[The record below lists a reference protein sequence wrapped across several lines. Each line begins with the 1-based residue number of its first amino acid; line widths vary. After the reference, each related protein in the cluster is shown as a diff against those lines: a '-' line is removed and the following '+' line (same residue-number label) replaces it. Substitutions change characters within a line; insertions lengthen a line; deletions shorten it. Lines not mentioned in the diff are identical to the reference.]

1 MTVEVVTV
9 WAPRPHHDKW
19 RDDYLALLGLQKRTA
34 EHFGHTHTVV
44 SDHIGGVGGELPG
57 FNVLHAPLSWELM
70 PAMIDGVLARLR
82 YPAKPR
88 TDLVFVD
95 ADVLVARDLA
105 GAFSEDWDL
114 GLTRRAHDRAEIN
127 NGAMYV
133 RATAREMAIEFFERA
148 LARCGTHWGADQEA
162 ISAEAAPVPT
172 QDRIEYLGPM
182 RVGYLS
188 MKTHNAVPKAPGLK
202 HQAQPFVV
210 HFKGDTKDWAQKYA
224 DRFILHGAHAVRV

>member
-9 WAPRPHHDKW
+9 WAPRQHHDKW
-19 RDDYLALLGLQKRTA
+19 RNDYLTLLELQKRTA
-34 EHFGHTHTVV
+34 EHFGHSHTVV
-44 SDHIGGVGGELPG
+44 SDHIELYG

-70 PAMIDGVLARLR
+70 PAMIDGVIARLNF
-82 YPAKPR
+82 PAKPR

-133 RATAREMAIEFFERA
+133 RATAREKAAEFFDRA
-148 LARCGTHWGADQEA
+148 LERCGTHWGADQEA
-162 ISAEAAPVPT
+162 ISAEAGPVPT
-172 QDRIEYLGPM
+172 QSGKVEYRGTL

-188 MKTHNAVPKAPGLK
+188 MKTHNAVPKIAGVK
-202 HQAQPFVV
+202 HHNRPFVS
-210 HFKGDTKDWAQKYA
+210 F
-224 DRFILHGAHAVRV
+224 